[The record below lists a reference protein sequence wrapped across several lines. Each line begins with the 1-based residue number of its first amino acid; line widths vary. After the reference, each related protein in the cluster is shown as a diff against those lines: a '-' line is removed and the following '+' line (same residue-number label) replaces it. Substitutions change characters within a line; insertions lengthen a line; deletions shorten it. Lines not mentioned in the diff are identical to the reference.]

1 MRKEKKGVFASVY
14 IVGLLAFLYIPIL
27 IMIAYSFNSSEISSI
42 WGGFSTEWYK
52 VLFSRHDV
60 RNALLNTLEVSVP
73 ATVISIVLATVGVIG
88 FYKYDFK
95 GKKIIDSI
103 LYLPAVVPPL
113 LLGIA
118 LLSLYNILGIK
129 LGTMTI
135 ISHSVRRLRSQLS
148 RARWTDLTVRL
159 KKRQEILAAANLKRY
174 SKLSFRI

>member
-88 FYKYDFK
+88 FYKSAC
-95 GKKIIDSI
+95 GS
-103 LYLPAVVPPL
+103 
-113 LLGIA
+113 
-118 LLSLYNILGIK
+118 S
-129 LGTMTI
+129 
-135 ISHSVRRLRSQLS
+135 
-148 RARWTDLTVRL
+148 
-159 KKRQEILAAANLKRY
+159 AAASRHCTFVTLQYPWDKAWNNDDNHCPYHVLYAVCVHNYQGCDGR
-174 SKLSFRI
+174 L